1 MMSFITSMAC
11 YVVLS
16 HAVGAQ
22 SVEMGQVLHVQLKV
36 DVSIFIKSRLMLN
49 MNNLPDER
57 NFAVSFIWASCKTNE
72 SGSFA

>member
-36 DVSIFIKSRLMLN
+36 DVSIFIKSGQIVVCGIYTKKSEMV
-49 MNNLPDER
+49 MSPKVE
-57 NFAVSFIWASCKTNE
+57 
-72 SGSFA
+72 